1 MMIKAYR
8 NFWHN
13 IFNFS
18 GTATRLEFFTPLIFN
33 FGLAII
39 FAWIIGLTAGS
50 VSGQFVTSVYTI
62 VFALVWIGN
71 LSVTVRRLHASNHSG
86 WWFWIQFVPIVGTI
100 WIFILMILPNTA
112 NRWAN

>member
-1 MMIKAYR
+1 MIKAYR

-13 IFNFS
+13 IFNFF

-50 VSGQFVTSVYTI
+50 VLGQFVKSVYMI

-71 LSVTVRRLHASNHSG
+71 LSVTVRRL
-86 WWFWIQFVPIVGTI
+86 PPPC
-100 WIFILMILPNTA
+100 LE
-112 NRWAN
+112 